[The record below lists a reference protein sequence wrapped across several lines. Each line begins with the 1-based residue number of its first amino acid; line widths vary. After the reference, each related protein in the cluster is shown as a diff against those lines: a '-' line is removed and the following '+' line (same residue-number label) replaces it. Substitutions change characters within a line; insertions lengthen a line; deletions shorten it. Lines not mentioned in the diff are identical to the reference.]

1 MKSKFLFV
9 LVSILAVVAL
19 AACGT
24 TPAVVSGGASP
35 QTRVLSSNGEGI
47 VYLTPDVAYIYVGV
61 RAEGDE
67 VSSALNDNNA
77 QANAVAQT
85 LKDMGVEA
93 KDIQTTS
100 FNVYPMQDYGM
111 DGTVTRK
118 YYVVENTVF
127 ITVRELSNLG
137 NMIDAV
143 VRSGANTINSVSF
156 DVQDKEAAIAEAR
169 DLAIADAIAE
179 AEAIAKASG
188 VKLGEIQMIS
198 VYANNM
204 PTSIYD
210 GKGGNYA
217 MEEAGAPIAAG
228 QMMISANASINYEI
242 K

>member
-1 MKSKFLFV
+1 MKNKILFV
-9 LVSILAVVAL
+9 LVSILAVVSL

-24 TPAVVSGGASP
+24 TPAVVAGGTPP

-61 RAEGDE
+61 RAEADE
-67 VSSALNDNNA
+67 VSIALNNNNV

-85 LKDMGVEA
+85 LKEMGVED

-127 ITVRELSNLG
+127 IKVRELSNLG

-169 DLAIADAIAE
+169 DLAIADAMAE

-188 VKLGEIQMIS
+188 LKLGDIQTIS

-204 PTSIYD
+204 PSSIYD
-210 GKGGNYA
+210 GKGGAYA
-217 MEEAGAPIAAG
+217 MEAGAPIAAG
-228 QMMISANASINYEI
+228 QMMITANASINYEI